1 MGGWKDSPVLLL
13 VLALTLT
20 RPERLAERFESDDQ
34 ARLQSG
40 FAESSYKTIFDRIE
54 EEGQD
59 V

>member
-1 MGGWKDSPVLLL
+1 M
-13 VLALTLT
+13 T
-20 RPERLAERFESDDQ
+20 RPERLAERFENDSQ
-34 ARLQSG
+34 ARANSG